1 MAMRPCIHESRQRST
16 CSGRGWRL
24 AAIRR
29 LCRQSRYS
37 PVETSFMNRK
47 LILILLAA
55 AVALAATGLYA
66 GWCRRDTGLQ
76 GSGTVESRNIRVG
89 SKIGWRLDQA
99 LVSHAASPQPAR
111 HLLTSSVYQMRA

>member
-1 MAMRPCIHESRQRST
+1 MAMGACIHESRQRST
-16 CSGRGWRL
+16 CSGRAWRL

-29 LCRQSRYS
+29 LCRQSHYS

-47 LILILLAA
+47 LILTLLAA

-66 GWCRRDTGLQ
+66 GWFRRDSALQ

-89 SKIGWRLDQA
+89 SKSGGPLHTAFIPPERTAEPGQ
-99 LVSHAASPQPAR
+99 VSY
-111 HLLTSSVYQMRA
+111 TS